1 MTTDPIVY
9 IVDDDEAVRD
19 SLQILLESAGLKAE
33 TFSSG
38 VQFLEAAPS
47 LATGCILLDVRMPD
61 MDGLEVQE
69 RLNAKGVRLPVIVI
83 TGHGDVPVAVRAMK
97 AGALDFVEK
106 PFTEDAILG
115 SIRVGLARAGQQE
128 REATNSAEIQARL
141 ALLSARE
148 REVLDGLVAGLPNKT
163 IAYDLGISPR
173 TVEIH
178 RARVMEKMQAKSL
191 SELVRLAIAAGIEPK
206 TG

>member
-1 MTTDPIVY
+1 LTTDLTVY

-19 SLQILLESAGLKAE
+19 SLQILLESVGLKAV

-38 VQFLEAAPS
+38 MPFLEAASS
-47 LATGCILLDVRMPD
+47 LAPGCVLLDVRMPD

-115 SIRVGLARAGQQE
+115 SIRVALARAGE
-128 REATNSAEIQARL
+128 RKRGATNSDEIQARL

-191 SELVRLAIAAGIEPK
+191 SELVRHAIAAGIEPK
-206 TG
+206 TR